1 VLVVIGLLIL
11 VHPDAILPAFPP
23 MQMFQL
29 FRLYA
34 EWWLV
39 GLLIVLLLGP
49 IVFYLLGPWKYR
61 REEILG
67 NLSSSS
73 RKLYFKAFCP
83 GLKGTPTFEDYYD
96 SRFGRRRYVVP
107 SIFLLV
113 VSVTAAVWTVASV
126 LVWMHLAADPV
137 GILDPT
143 SAAALSG
150 AFVWVVADLLTRWGF
165 RDLSP
170 ANLWWSSWRL
180 VMAVPMAIAVT
191 KIFPVG
197 QEIPIAFLLGSFPTR
212 SISTIARR
220 FARRT
225 LNLGADNDQDTESEL
240 QKLQGID
247 TRIAERFAD
256 EGITTILQLAY
267 ADPVE
272 LTMRCASFS
281 FSFVV
286 DVISQA
292 LAWIY
297 VGDNLAKLRLSSL
310 RGAQEIASLIG
321 DLDGDDQS
329 ARQLA
334 RATLN
339 AAAGVVSVPPASFES
354 TLREI
359 AEDPYTEFLRDVW
372 AAN

>member
-1 VLVVIGLLIL
+1 
-11 VHPDAILPAFPP
+11 

-29 FRLYA
+29 FRQQA

-49 IVFYLLGPWKYR
+49 IVFYLLGPWRYR

-67 NLSSSS
+67 NLSESS
-73 RKLYFKAFCP
+73 RKLYFKTFCP
-83 GLKGTPTFEDYYD
+83 GLTPAPKFENYYD
-96 SRFGRRRYVVP
+96 SRFGRRHYLLPTV
-107 SIFLLV
+107 FLV
-113 VSVTAAVWTVASV
+113 AVTGTGAIWGIASV
-126 LVWMHLAADPV
+126 LVWTHVTSDAP
-137 GILDPT
+137 GILDAT
-143 SAAALSG
+143 SVAALSG
-150 AFVWVVADLLTRWGF
+150 AFVWVVADLLTRWSF

-170 ANLWWSSWRL
+170 SGLWWSSWRL
-180 VMAVPMAIAVT
+180 VMAVPMAIAVGRT
-191 KIFPVG
+191 FPSD
-197 QEIPIAFLLGSFPTR
+197 QAIPIAFLLGSFPTR

-225 LNLGADNDQDTESEL
+225 LNLGADDKETESEL
-240 QKLQGID
+240 QALQGID

-286 DVISQA
+286 DVVSQA

-297 VGDNLAKLRLSSL
+297 LGDNLAKLRPSSL
-310 RGAQEIASLIG
+310 RGAQEIAAVIG
-321 DLDGDDQS
+321 ELDSHGKKKE
-329 ARQLA
+329 LA
-334 RATLN
+334 RATVDQ
-339 AAAGVVSVPPASFES
+339 AATLAGVAPASFES

-372 AAN
+372 AVE

>member
-1 VLVVIGLLIL
+1 
-11 VHPDAILPAFPP
+11 

-29 FRLYA
+29 FRLHA

-39 GLLIVLLLGP
+39 SMLILLLVGP
-49 IVFYLLGPWKYR
+49 IVFYLIGPWKYR
-61 REEILG
+61 RDEILG
-67 NLSSSS
+67 NLSPSS
-73 RKLYFKAFCP
+73 RKLYFDTFCP
-83 GLKGTPTFEDYYD
+83 GIKGPLKFENYYD
-96 SRFGRRRYVVP
+96 SRFGRRHYLLP
-107 SIFLLV
+107 ALFLILV
-113 VSVTAAVWTVASV
+113 SGTAAVWSVASV
-126 LVWMHLAADPV
+126 LVWTKLTLDTA
-137 GILDPT
+137 GILDAT
-143 SAAALSG
+143 SVAALSG
-150 AFVWVVADLLTRWGF
+150 AYVWVVADLLTRWGF

-180 VMAVPMAIAVT
+180 VMAVPMAIAVGKT
-191 KIFPVG
+191 FAADLAT
-197 QEIPIAFLLGSFPTR
+197 PIAFLLGAFPTR

-225 LNLGADNDQDTESEL
+225 LNLGADDQETESEL
-240 QKLQGID
+240 QKLQGVD

-297 VGDNLAKLRLSSL
+297 LADNLAKLRPSSL
-310 RGAQEIASLIG
+310 RGAQEIASLTAE
-321 DLDGDDQS
+321 LDGDDQN
-329 ARQLA
+329 ARNLA
-334 RATLN
+334 RTTLE
-339 AAAGVVSVPPASFES
+339 AAAALVGVPVASFES

-359 AEDPYTEFLRDVW
+359 ADDPYTQFLREVW

>member
-1 VLVVIGLLIL
+1 M
-11 VHPDAILPAFPP
+11 PFCPAFPQ

-29 FRLYA
+29 FRQYA

-39 GLLIVLLLGP
+39 ALLIVLLVGP
-49 IVFYLLGPWKYR
+49 IVFYLTGPWKYR

-67 NLSSSS
+67 NLSQSS
-73 RKLYFKAFCP
+73 RKLYFKTFCP
-83 GLKGTPTFEDYYD
+83 GLKTAPTFENYYD
-96 SRFGRRRYVVP
+96 SRFGRRHYLLP
-107 SIFLLV
+107 GAFLIA
-113 VSVTAAVWTVASV
+113 VSATAAIWAVASV
-126 LVWMHLAADPV
+126 LVWTHLAADAP
-137 GILDPT
+137 GILDAT
-143 SAAALSG
+143 SVAALSG

-170 ANLWWSSWRL
+170 SNLWWSSWRL
-180 VMAVPMAIAVT
+180 VMAVPMAIAVGRT
-191 KIFPVG
+191 FAAD
-197 QEIPIAFLLGSFPTR
+197 QAIPIAFLLGSFPTR

-225 LNLGADNDQDTESEL
+225 LNLGADDKETESEL
-240 QKLQGID
+240 QALQGID

-297 VGDNLAKLRLSSL
+297 LGDNLAKLRPSSL
-310 RGAQEIASLIG
+310 RGAQEIASVIA
-321 DLDGDDQS
+321 DLDGDDKAS
-329 ARQLA
+329 DLA
-334 RATLN
+334 RATIDQ
-339 AAAGVVSVPPASFES
+339 AATLAGVAPPSFES

-372 AAN
+372 AVD